1 VGANWEYLFL
11 SPSHE
16 DLSTLAGH
24 LESGEIKPVLD
35 GIWNFNS
42 EDIEEG
48 WQGAFNRSF
57 SGRAKGKCVIQ
68 ITPKIQNM

>member
-1 VGANWEYLFL
+1 
-11 SPSHE
+11 
-16 DLSTLAGH
+16 
-24 LESGEIKPVLD
+24 VLD

-57 SGRAKGKCVIQ
+57 SGRAKGKCVVQ
-68 ITPKIQNM
+68 ITS